1 MFEHNLPQGDN
12 SRVSIKS
19 LLVLY
24 AISVF
29 TFAAVASAQPAIDF
43 TSLGSGRNYYQGSS
57 YSLGWNFTTNQDV
70 SVNGLAFYDD
80 LADGLSASHEVGI
93 FDGTTCDK
101 ITSTTVETSDPLT
114 GFFRFHDIT
123 PVVLTAGKKY
133 YIAAVTGTARY
144 AIDVT
149 PLTVDPSITFG
160 GFSIFGSTQPTTT
173 LSCPNGSQSPGFH
186 GDFGPNFRIGTSGPA
201 ATPTPDPQ
209 ATPDT
214 RRATATVVLCN
225 RGPQPG
231 DYFQCT
237 ATVGPTDNQQPPPSG
252 IVSFSTTDSKG
263 SFPFGTTCQL
273 QLNQSPQTTSFCSV
287 TYANTSLGVGTVVP
301 VIADYQGDSI
311 YAPSSNSGKL
321 PKTTVARLPKKPLV
335 CFSEKKDAC
344 KGLNAI
350 IDPLQFRPDGI
361 GYITTSYFG
370 PIQSKSSP
378 ALLPRSIRAPSR
390 SGDIAAQID
399 LSVRA
404 KDNAELNSIDLLST
418 FRGKL
423 KNGLGIASS
432 KFKLKFAE
440 VKDVTLTPKALAKE
454 FIQALANSGVT
465 SVNVQVTVKVLRKG
479 DLGIKTTK
487 STVSVPVSAS

>member
-1 MFEHNLPQGDN
+1 MIFSKHLQHFTSKFNL
-12 SRVSIKS
+12 KS
-19 LLVLY
+19 LFT
-24 AISVF
+24 ISLF
-29 TFAAVASAQPAIDF
+29 GALTLAATSSAQPALDF
-43 TSLGSGRNYYQGSS
+43 SSLGNGRDYYQGS

-70 SVNGLAFYDD
+70 SVNALAFYDD
-80 LADGLSASHEVGI
+80 LTNGLTSSHEVGI
-93 FDGTTCDK
+93 FDGTTCEK
-101 ITSTTVETSDPLT
+101 ITSTTVDPSDPLS
-114 GFFRFHDIT
+114 GFFRYHDIT

-133 YIAAVTGTARY
+133 YIAAVTGTEKY

-149 PLTVDPSITFG
+149 TLNVDPSITFG
-160 GFSIFGSTQPTTT
+160 GFSIFGSTQTTNT
-173 LSCPNGSQSPGFH
+173 LQCPNGSQADGFH
-186 GDFGPNFRIGTSGPA
+186 GDFGPTFRIGTGGPA

-252 IVSFSTTDSKG
+252 IVKFSTTDSKG
-263 SFPFGTTCQL
+263 SFPFGTSCQL
-273 QLNQSPQTTSFCSV
+273 GLNQSPQTTSFCTV
-287 TYANTSLGVGTVVP
+287 TYANTTLGAGTVVP

-311 YAPSSNSGKL
+311 YLPSSNSGKL

-361 GYITTSYFG
+361 GYITSSYYG
-370 PIQSKSSP
+370 PLQSKTSP
-378 ALLPRSIRAPSR
+378 AIMPRSIRAPAR
-390 SGDIAAQID
+390 SGDIAVQID

-404 KDNAELNSIDLLST
+404 SDNAPLNSLDSLSA
-418 FRGKL
+418 FKSKL

-440 VKDVTLTPKALAKE
+440 VKDVTLTPKTPAKN
-454 FIQALANSGVT
+454 FIQALVNSGVS
-465 SVNVQVTVKVLRKG
+465 SVNVQVIVKVIRKG
-479 DLGIKTTK
+479 DIGIKTSK
-487 STVSVPVSAS
+487 STVAVPVSAS